1 MNLLA
6 PTPAAD
12 KQQILLV
19 STIIADA
26 IVMIGFAVAAVF
38 AIRMLNAK
46 ARTAP
51 MPPPDPARALLYLG
65 AVVFWPLALGLGMA
79 KLGKPETVRT
89 ARVLLLITIGHFT
102 FAVLA
107 AVAIVTAVAIDP
119 PRFVVDLL
127 P

>member
-1 MNLLA
+1 MT

-26 IVMIGFAVAAVF
+26 IVVIGFVVTVVF
-38 AIRMLNAK
+38 AVRLLNAR

-51 MPPPDPARALLYLG
+51 QPPPDAGRSLLYVG
-65 AVVFWPLALGLGMA
+65 AVMLWPLALGLGMA

-89 ARVLLLITIGHFT
+89 ARVLLLIAMGHFT

-107 AVAIVTAVAIDP
+107 AVAIVTAVAVDP
-119 PRFVVDLL
+119 PRFVLDLL